1 MRRYNIADLT
11 DDDLRRLRMLVR
23 MERATAHIVVRT
35 DYAWPIPIQTRP
47 RQWQEPAIGDAI
59 N

>member
-23 MERATAHIVVRT
+23 MERAAAHIVVRT
-35 DYAWPIPIQTRP
+35 DYAWPIPIQTRGSV
-47 RQWQEPAIGDAI
+47 RGRGVISRCR
-59 N
+59 